1 MNDKKERFSNW
12 CRQLCG
18 REEIP
23 YDEDDDENEIFY
35 MKTCDPYILS
45 YYYN

>member
-12 CRQLCG
+12 CRGLCG

-23 YDEDDDENEIFY
+23 YDEDEEDEIFY

-45 YYYN
+45 YYYS